1 MDDFEYIDPRDLN
14 ETFLMLTLLEKKK
27 KEKKQKE
34 KT

>member
-14 ETFLMLTLLEKKK
+14 ETFLMLALLEKKK

>member
-14 ETFLMLTLLEKKK
+14 ETLMLALLEKKK
-27 KEKKQKE
+27 KEKKKKE